1 MASIASIQNKYRWF
15 IEGER
20 IAIVEDNI
28 SGSNQD
34 TEGKYV
40 SPSTGGEVLTVHY
53 IALATPFNTNLE
65 DTPTDIPA
73 QFHES
78 LAFKVIADLY
88 RLPGDTM
95 NLQLSQYYDQL
106 YAEQVREGK
115 KYAKRNHMRSG
126 VITPYT
132 Y

>member
-1 MASIASIQNKYRWF
+1 MASIRDIQGKWRWF
-15 IEGER
+15 IDGER
-20 IAIVEDNI
+20 IAIVEDNL
-28 SGSNQD
+28 SATDENL
-34 TEGKYV
+34 EGKYI
-40 SPSTGGEVLTVHY
+40 SPATGGSTLTVHY
-53 IALATPFNTNLE
+53 IALATPFTTNLE
-65 DTPTDIPA
+65 DTPTDVPA
-73 QFHES
+73 QFHEA

-88 RLPGDTM
+88 RLPGESM

-126 VITPYT
+126 VITPHT